1 MKHQEIFNLIH
12 EKNIYE
18 GFDLLNE
25 NIKIFGDN
33 YNLNLDDYGVQRGLE
48 TFCSEFGKTYD
59 TSNES
64 WPQWI
69 INNENIIYN

>member
-1 MKHQEIFNLIH
+1 MKHQKIFNLIH

-18 GFDLLNE
+18 GFDPC
-25 NIKIFGDN
+25 
-33 YNLNLDDYGVQRGLE
+33 GLE

-69 INNENIIYN
+69 INN